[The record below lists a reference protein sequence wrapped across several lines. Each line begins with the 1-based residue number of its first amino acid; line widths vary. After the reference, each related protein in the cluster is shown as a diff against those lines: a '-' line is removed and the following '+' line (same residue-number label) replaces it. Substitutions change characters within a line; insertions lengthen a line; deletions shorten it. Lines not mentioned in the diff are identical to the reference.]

1 MLTSPAG
8 ALTKL
13 QAMRDADVNALNDLF
28 KSSGN
33 TAQRAL
39 LDQYASSQSQAR
51 NLSQTLLGDLGMIKG
66 TSRQDQNIAAAVLI
80 KMNVTPVV
88 VMNYSFGGDNHGDTG
103 LAGEAAQTVAST
115 AALGDLITRLTTY
128 GLQDNVTIA
137 FQNVFGRTLNIKSH
151 SNNAD
156 GRNHNASHHCTVMIG
171 KGFKGSLIGGVE
183 LNNSGND
190 YRATAIDSASGASA
204 TGGDIPYEQTLGS
217 VGKTLGLACGLPL
230 SVVNEQITSGKPVTA
245 ALA

>member
-1 MLTSPAG
+1 
-8 ALTKL
+8 
-13 QAMRDADVNALNDLF
+13 
-28 KSSGN
+28 
-33 TAQRAL
+33 
-39 LDQYASSQSQAR
+39 
-51 NLSQTLLGDLGMIKG
+51 MIKG

-183 LNNSGND
+183 LTTAAND
-190 YRATAIDSASGASA
+190 YRATAIELGERRLGHRRRHPVRADPRVGRQDARSGRAASRSAWSTSRSRAASRSPPHWRDRGMA
-204 TGGDIPYEQTLGS
+204 AAGRPPARQQT
-217 VGKTLGLACGLPL
+217 
-230 SVVNEQITSGKPVTA
+230 
-245 ALA
+245 

>member
-1 MLTSPAG
+1 LSPPNLQSVLTSPAG

-33 TAQRAL
+33 AAQRAL

-80 KMNVTPVV
+80 KMNVAPVV

-115 AALGDLITRLTTY
+115 AAIGDLITRLTTY

-137 FQNVFGRTLNIKSH
+137 FQNVFGRTLNI
-151 SNNAD
+151 
-156 GRNHNASHHCTVMIG
+156 
-171 KGFKGSLIGGVE
+171 
-183 LNNSGND
+183 
-190 YRATAIDSASGASA
+190 
-204 TGGDIPYEQTLGS
+204 
-217 VGKTLGLACGLPL
+217 
-230 SVVNEQITSGKPVTA
+230 
-245 ALA
+245 